1 MANLFWRH
9 DPMKAVFGSCEK
21 RFKGGRMRLT
31 RVGILTGGGDCS
43 GINAVIRAV
52 TRAAIIQHGADVI
65 GIEGAFEGLIT
76 GRTRALTVQ
85 STKDILP
92 LGGTILGTTN
102 KGNPFEYRTR
112 GKDGGIQ
119 LQDCSQK
126 AMDTFQALKLDCL
139 FVVGGEGTLEIGYK
153 FYKKGIPVIGIPK
166 TIDNDLEKT
175 DYTFGFQT
183 AVQVACDAMD
193 RLHTTGR
200 SHHRVM
206 ILEVMGR
213 HAGWIALEAGIAGG
227 AHIILIPEIEYDIK
241 NVVRKIRLRAD
252 GGSPFSIVMI
262 AEGAKEVGGGT
273 IVAEDADHRLQGVEK
288 LGGVGF
294 YLAKQIEK
302 QVDLE
307 VRTTVLGHIQRGG
320 SPNSFDRVLGTRLGS
335 FAVDAASKGRF
346 GTMVALK
353 TPDVVL
359 VDLKLLAGKVRC
371 VSKDSQLIQC
381 AESIGINMGREAM

>member
-1 MANLFWRH
+1 MAL
-9 DPMKAVFGSCEK
+9 K
-21 RFKGGRMRLT
+21 

-43 GINAVIRAV
+43 GLNAVIRAV
-52 TRAAIIQHGADVI
+52 TRASIIQHGAEVI
-65 GIEGAFEGLIT
+65 GIEKGFEGLIT
-76 GRTRALTVQ
+76 GKTQQLTVG
-85 STKDILP
+85 STKDILT

-112 GKDGGIQ
+112 DAEGNILVRDN
-119 LQDCSQK
+119 SQE
-126 AMDTFQALKLDCL
+126 AVDTFHALNLDCL
-139 FVVGGEGTLEIGYK
+139 FVVGGEGTLEIGYL
-153 FYKKGIPVIGIPK
+153 FQKKGIPVIGIPK

-193 RLHTTGR
+193 RLHTTGK

-213 HAGWIALEAGIAGG
+213 DAGWIALEAGIAGG
-227 AHIILIPEIEYDIK
+227 AHIILIPEIDYDVR
-241 NVVRKIRLRAD
+241 NVVRKIQLRAK
-252 GGSPFSIVMI
+252 GGSPFSIIMV
-262 AEGAKEVGGGT
+262 AEGAKEVGGDT
-273 IVAEDADHRLQGVEK
+273 VKAENAEERLQGVEK

-353 TPDVVL
+353 TPDVIL
-359 VDLKLLAGKVRC
+359 VDLKELAGKVRC
-371 VSKDSQLIQC
+371 VSKHSQLIQC

>member
-1 MANLFWRH
+1 MAIH
-9 DPMKAVFGSCEK
+9 
-21 RFKGGRMRLT
+21 

-43 GINAVIRAV
+43 GLNAVIRAV
-52 TRAAIIQHGADVI
+52 TRAAIIQHKAEVI
-65 GIEGAFEGLIT
+65 GIEGGFEGLIS
-76 GRTRALTVQ
+76 GETRNLTIRG
-85 STKDILP
+85 TKDILT

-102 KGNPFEYRTR
+102 KGNPFEYRER
-112 GKDGGIQ
+112 KADGSIKIT
-119 LQDCSQK
+119 DYSEK
-126 AMDTFQALKLDCL
+126 AMETFRALKLDCL

-153 FYKKGIPVIGIPK
+153 FFKKGIPVVGIPK

-213 HAGWIALEAGIAGG
+213 NAGWIALEAGIAGG
-227 AHIILIPEIEYDIK
+227 AHIILIPEIEYKIENVIK
-241 NVVRKIRLRAD
+241 KIQFRAD
-252 GGSPFSIVMI
+252 GGSPFSIIMI
-262 AEGAKEVGGGT
+262 AEGARQKGGET
-273 IVAEDADHRLQGVEK
+273 IKTEAAAARLQGVEK

-302 QVDLE
+302 QIDLE

-335 FAVDAASKGRF
+335 YAVDAAALGKF

-353 TPDVVL
+353 TPEITL
-359 VDLKLLAGKVRC
+359 VDLKDLAGKVRQ
-371 VSKDSQLIQC
+371 VAVDSQLIHC
-381 AESIGINMGREAM
+381 AESIGINLGREAM

>member
-1 MANLFWRH
+1 MGLS
-9 DPMKAVFGSCEK
+9 K
-21 RFKGGRMRLT
+21 
-31 RVGILTGGGDCS
+31 VGILTGGGDCS
-43 GINAVIRAV
+43 GLNAVIRAV
-52 TRAAIIQHGADVI
+52 TRSAVIQHGARVI
-65 GIEGAFEGLIT
+65 GIEGGFEGLIF
-76 GRTRALTVQ
+76 GRTQELSIR
-85 STKDILP
+85 STKDILT

-112 GKDGGIQ
+112 DEKGNIQ
-119 LQDCSQK
+119 VQDYSAKVIQ
-126 AMDTFQALKLDCL
+126 TFQDLKLDCL
-139 FVVGGEGTLEIGYK
+139 FVVGGEGTLELGYQFFK
-153 FYKKGIPVIGIPK
+153 RGIPMIGIPK

-213 HAGWIALEAGIAGG
+213 NAGWIALEAGIAGG
-227 AHIILIPEIEYDIK
+227 AHIILIPEIEYDIR
-241 NVVRKIRLRAD
+241 NVVKKIQLRAD

-262 AEGAKEVGGGT
+262 AEGAKEIGKDT
-273 IVAEDADHRLQGVEK
+273 IKAEEADGRLQGVEK

-294 YLAKQIEK
+294 YLAKQIES
-302 QVDLE
+302 QIDLE

-335 FAVDAASKGRF
+335 FAVDAASKKRF

-359 VDLKLLAGKVRC
+359 VDLKTLAGKVRC
-371 VSKDSQLIQC
+371 VSKNSQLIQC
-381 AESIGINMGREAM
+381 AESIGINMGRKAM